1 MPRRKSSRSGLPR
14 KLLWLAAAALT
25 LFIAGE
31 AWFLLRSDAGRLTL
45 GRAGLGDRAALTR
58 IVGRHAHQALEEAGV
73 SRDSIRESVVARGA
87 APVAWRVGLRP
98 GASTLQVHSTL
109 AAALEAEGAHVLSG
123 RERPGPSGDTQVRLV
138 IGVGRLATH
147 EITLVLP
154 PPWRDAPLP
163 ESGKIALVLFGF
175 GEGDSLARACFALP
189 APFAAAIV
197 PGAKSSATQFALAHA
212 KSREVVLHLPLEPM
226 NYPQI
231 NPGPG
236 TILVTFTPSQIAGRV
251 RKYVEQAGPVIA
263 VANHMGS
270 LATQDMTV
278 MTAVYHELKRE
289 RLPFLHVNPAPGSVC
304 KSLASELGVA
314 YDEPD
319 AVIEP
324 DSRSADTK
332 ALERRWKELLALSR
346 DHGSIVV
353 WVRATPATAAW
364 LKTAADPKKLGGVSL
379 VPLSSLLRRPTGG

>member
-1 MPRRKSSRSGLPR
+1 MPKRKRSRSGIPR

-31 AWFLLRSDAGRLTL
+31 AWFLLRSDAGRIVL

-58 IVGRHAHQALEEAGV
+58 IIGRHARLALEEAGV
-73 SRDSIRESVVARGA
+73 ARDSIRESVLARGT

-98 GASTLQVHSTL
+98 GASTLQVHATL
-109 AAALEAEGAHVLSG
+109 ASALEAEGARVLSG

-138 IGVGRLATH
+138 IGAGRRATH

-154 PPWRDAPLP
+154 PPWRDTPVP

-236 TILVTFTPSQIAGRV
+236 TILVTFTPSQVAGRV
-251 RKYVEQAGPVIA
+251 KKYVEQAGPVIA

-278 MTAVYHELKRE
+278 MSAVYRELKRE

-319 AVIEP
+319 AVIETDP
-324 DSRSADTK
+324 RSADTK
-332 ALERRWKELLALSR
+332 ALERRWKELLASAR
-346 DHGSIVV
+346 DRGSIVV
-353 WVRATPATAAW
+353 WVRATPATARW
-364 LKTAADPKKLGGVSL
+364 LKTAAEPKKLGGVSL